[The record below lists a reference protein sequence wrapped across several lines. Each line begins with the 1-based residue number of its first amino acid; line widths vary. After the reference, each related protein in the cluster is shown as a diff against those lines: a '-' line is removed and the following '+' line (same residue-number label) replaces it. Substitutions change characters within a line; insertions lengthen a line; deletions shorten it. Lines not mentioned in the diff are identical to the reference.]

1 LWVLLRDAITYSCML
16 ILLSTGLTLTYI
28 TTKVPN
34 FAHGEIAVIGLFVA
48 LTTLKLFGMNPYYC
62 LPLAFLLSALASL
75 ALYKF
80 IIKPLMNREASIDHL
95 MIATLGYDMLIFAVL
110 NIYADVLTRVYK
122 IKARGFMPFKAY
134 DFEFLGQPGV
144 FISSILSVTLF
155 VATLHILLTK
165 TRFGV
170 AMRAT
175 IENPDLASTFGV
187 NTELV
192 YTVSWILSGG
202 LAGISGAL
210 LPFYF
215 RGSPCLG
222 FILIVPVFTA
232 SIVGGFYS
240 IYGAML
246 GGAIAGL
253 SEYLITYFV
262 ASWVGPWFLSYRIV
276 IPLIM
281 LALTL
286 LFAPEGLTGI
296 EWAEAMRVV
305 MTKLSRIP
313 IAKGVIR

>member
-1 LWVLLRDAITYSCML
+1 ML

-34 FAHGEIAVIGLFVA
+34 FAHGEIAVIGLFAA
-48 LTTLKLFGMNPYYC
+48 LTTLKLFGMNPYYSI
-62 LPLAFLLSALASL
+62 PLAFILSSLASL
-75 ALYKF
+75 ALYKLV
-80 IIKPLMNREASIDHL
+80 IRPLMNKEASIDHL
-95 MIATLGYDMLIFAVL
+95 MIATLGYDMLVFAAL
-110 NIYADVLTRVYK
+110 NIYADVLTKVYK
-122 IKARGFMPFKAY
+122 IKSRGFMPFKAY
-134 DFEFLGQPGV
+134 DFKLFGQPGV
-144 FISSILSVTLF
+144 FIFSVLGVTIF
-155 VATLHILLTK
+155 VLLLHILLTR

-240 IYGAML
+240 IYGAVL

-253 SEYLITYFV
+253 SEYLITYLI
-262 ASWVGPWFLSYRIV
+262 ALKVGPWFLSYRIV
-276 IPLIM
+276 IPLVM

-296 EWAEAMRVV
+296 EWSELKRVFLGKRV
-305 MTKLSRIP
+305 F
-313 IAKGVIR
+313 GG

>member
-1 LWVLLRDAITYSCML
+1 ML

-34 FAHGEIAVIGLFVA
+34 FAHGEIAVIGLFAA
-48 LTTLKLFGMNPYYC
+48 LTTLKLFGMNPYYSI
-62 LPLAFLLSALASL
+62 PLAFILSSLASL
-75 ALYKF
+75 ALYKLV
-80 IIKPLMNREASIDHL
+80 IRPLMNKEASIDHL
-95 MIATLGYDMLIFAVL
+95 MIATLGYDMLVFAAL
-110 NIYADVLTRVYK
+110 NIYADVLTKVYK
-122 IKARGFMPFKAY
+122 IKSRGFMPFKAY
-134 DFEFLGQPGV
+134 DFKLFGQPGV
-144 FISSILSVTLF
+144 FIFSVLGVTIF
-155 VATLHILLTK
+155 VLLLHILLTR

-240 IYGAML
+240 IYGAVL

-253 SEYLITYFV
+253 SEYLITYLI
-262 ASWVGPWFLSYRIV
+262 ALKVGPWFLSYRIV
-276 IPLIM
+276 IPLVM

-296 EWAEAMRVV
+296 EWSELKRVFLGKRV
-305 MTKLSRIP
+305 S
-313 IAKGVIR
+313 GG

>member
-1 LWVLLRDAITYSCML
+1 ML

-34 FAHGEIAVIGLFVA
+34 FAHGEIAVIGLFAA
-48 LTTLKLFGMNPYYC
+48 LTTLKLFGLNPYYC
-62 LPLAFLLSALASL
+62 LPMAFLLSALASL
-75 ALYKF
+75 ALYKL

-110 NIYADVLTRVYK
+110 NIYADVLTEVYK
-122 IKARGFMPFKAY
+122 IKTRGFMPFKGY

-144 FISSILSVTLF
+144 FIFSILAVTLLVF
-155 VATLHILLTK
+155 TLHILLTK
-165 TRFGV
+165 TRFGI

-175 IENPDLASTFGV
+175 IENPDLASTYGI
-187 NTELV
+187 NTEVV

-215 RGSPCLG
+215 RGGPRLG

-240 IYGAML
+240 IYGAVL
-246 GGAIAGL
+246 GGIIAGL
-253 SEYLITYFV
+253 SEYLLTYFV

-276 IPLIM
+276 IPLVM

-296 EWAEAMRVV
+296 DWAEVRHELM
-305 MTKLSRIP
+305 KLRISK
-313 IAKGVIR
+313 ARR